1 MQINQ
6 CDINKL
12 KGKNHIIISIDAVKV
27 FDKIQHPF
35 IIKTLQKMGIKGT
48 YLNIVKVIYVKPTAN
63 LFSMVKNC
71 KHSP

>member
-12 KGKNHIIISIDAVKV
+12 KDKNDMIISIEKEKT
-27 FDKIQHPF
+27 FDIIQDLF
-35 IIKTLQKMGIKGT
+35 VIKAFQKMGIKGT

-63 LFSMVKNC
+63 LFSMVKNS
-71 KHSP
+71 KHSL